1 MNYTLINKGN
11 YNLYDM
17 YFIMQCTYH
26 IYIYVYYICNKHK
39 VIKINRG
46 KGNKNNKFR
55 VISFINDIYLI
66 R

>member
-1 MNYTLINKGN
+1 MHISY
-11 YNLYDM
+11 
-17 YFIMQCTYH
+17 